1 MTNRDLVTKVQNGVR
16 VLANG
21 VAPHEE
27 IDFLGATTTQVRYAV
42 KENRDRMQDCLD
54 TYEEMLQ
61 EAAEEHDVD
70 VEDTPAVVNEL
81 VYRPEDNP
89 SEVAKELDVPTEGVE
104 EIKDLLSMEIPF
116 EPYTVPESAIFEEQG
131 VPLQVLE
138 LIDWMVEK
146 E

>member
-1 MTNRDLVTKVQNGVR
+1 MTNRDLLTKVQNGIG

-21 VAPHEE
+21 IAPHEE
-27 IDFLGATTTQVRYAV
+27 IDFSGATTTQVRYAV
-42 KENRDRMQDCLD
+42 KENRDRLQDCLD
-54 TYEEMLQ
+54 TYQEMVE

-70 VEDTPAVVNEL
+70 VEDIPAVVNDL
-81 VYRPEDNP
+81 VSGPEAEP
-89 SEVAKELDVPTEGVE
+89 SEVAEGLDVPTEAVE
-104 EIKDLLSMEIPF
+104 EIEDLLSTETPF
-116 EPYTVPESAIFEEQG
+116 EPYTVPESAIFKEQG